1 MPLFVGFCKLLL
13 QLKRKD
19 EVLVVT
25 SFTSFT
31 LIYKIISLLAIVFII
46 RLYHRNSSFKYI
58 RENRGQDVS
67 KIVRSYDSLK
77 TSYMKV
83 KADIKLVKS
92 CATEKL
98 FQNFA

>member
-1 MPLFVGFCKLLL
+1 M
-13 QLKRKD
+13 QKRKD

-31 LIYKIISLLAIVFII
+31 LIYTIISLVAIVFII
-46 RLYHRNSSFKYI
+46 RLYHRNNSFKYI
-58 RENRGQDVS
+58 RENHGQDVL
-67 KIVRSYDSLK
+67 KIVRSYESLK

-83 KADIKLVKS
+83 KAEIKLVKS